1 MEIPILQDIVIILG
15 LSILIILLFQKIK
28 VPSIL
33 GFLLAGIIA
42 GPHAF
47 NLISSS
53 HEVELLSEIGIIF
66 LLFVIGIELS
76 VKELIS
82 MKNTV
87 LIGGGLQ
94 VGGTILFTAI
104 IAYLLGL
111 PLNSAIFLGFLFSL
125 SSTAI
130 VLKLIQERGEI
141 TAPHGRVAL
150 GILIFQDIIVVPMML
165 LTPILAGDGGDIVST
180 VLFLI
185 LKIIGVGA
193 VIYLLARYIVPRIF
207 SMVVKTKS
215 KELFILTTV
224 VFCFAIA
231 WLTSSV
237 GLSLALGA
245 FFAGLIISESEYS
258 HQATVNVLP
267 FREIFISF
275 FFISVGTLLNLE
287 FFIQNILV
295 ILALVIGV
303 VLLKML
309 VVGATVLL
317 LKYPPR
323 TIFLSLFSLFQ
334 VGEFSLLLSG
344 VGLDNNIIP
353 DSIYQYFLAISIITM
368 GLTPFLIAA
377 APKITYSILKS
388 RIPASVRHRLESFN
402 KQKSTEENSNEP
414 KKLEDHLIIIGYG
427 INGENIAKA
436 ARNAEIPYVIVDTDP
451 VTFRKAKNNN
461 EPVIFGDATNSLIL
475 KHLHVQEARVVV
487 IAISDPG
494 ATKKI
499 ISNVRLYTKTAFIIV
514 RTRYVREIEENIK
527 LGADEVIPEEF
538 ETSIEIFNRVLKKYL
553 VPYNEI
559 MDFTASIRSSDYE
572 MLTSVKG
579 RPHKP
584 SLQHLHI
591 PNREIVTLSVQ
602 QNNRAIVGKSIQNSG
617 IGKNF
622 RVTVLAIKRDTQYI
636 TEILPGTKIK
646 QGDLL
651 YIFGNPVNI
660 NRLNEELSY

>member
-15 LSILIILLFQKIK
+15 LSILIILIFQKIK

-76 VKELIS
+76 IKELIS

-94 VGGTILFTAI
+94 VGGTILFTTI
-104 IAYLLGL
+104 VAYFFGL
-111 PLNSAIFLGFLFSL
+111 PLNSAVFLGFLFSL

-165 LTPILAGDGGDIVST
+165 LTPILAGDGGDLLTT
-180 VLFLI
+180 VFFLI
-185 LKIIGVGA
+185 LKIVGVGV
-193 VIYLLARYIVPRIF
+193 VIYLLAKYIVPRIF
-207 SMVVKTKS
+207 SMVVKTKN

-287 FFIQNILV
+287 FFIQNILM
-295 ILALVIGV
+295 ILVLVIGV
-303 VLLKML
+303 VFLKML
-309 VVGATVLL
+309 VVGLTVML

-323 TIFLSLFSLFQ
+323 TVFLSLFSLFQ
-334 VGEFSLLLSG
+334 VGEFSLLLSR

-377 APKITYSILKS
+377 APKITYSILKA
-388 RIPASVRHRLESFN
+388 RVPASVRHRLESLN
-402 KQKSTEENSNEP
+402 KHKTIDETDAP
-414 KKLEDHLIIIGYG
+414 KELDDHLIIIGYG

-436 ARNAEIPYVIVDTDP
+436 ARNAEIPYVILDTDP
-451 VTFRKAKNNN
+451 VTFKKAKNNN
-461 EPVIFGDATNSLIL
+461 EPIIFGDATNSLIL
-475 KHLHVQEARVVV
+475 KHLHVQDSRVVV

-499 ISNVRLYTKTAFIIV
+499 ISNVRLYSKTAFIIV

-579 RPHKP
+579 KPHKP

-602 QNNRAIVGKSIQNSG
+602 HNNRDIVGKSIQTSG

-636 TEILPGTKIK
+636 TEILPDTKIK

-660 NRLNEELSY
+660 NKLNEALSY